1 MSILRFR
8 ITFDDYDD
16 IVRDIDF
23 KADQTFAD
31 LFVEILKSVGFDTR
45 HKGTFYLADHNW
57 RKGALIG
64 EMHGDQASSLKKT
77 ELVDHID
84 DPHQKFLFSYDEEAK
99 WNFNIELIRVMAD
112 AEYKVTYPKIAAS
125 TGIPPVQYKETLIIP
140 TREKTEPDGRGR
152 KPKAKVEEDDDALS
166 ALLASMGQDDE
177 EEEESIA
184 ADDLDVAE
192 TESDPLELPADLEL
206 ETDTEIAKLA
216 EEFNNTI
223 DTSGADSG
231 ESEDDDYGG
240 FGSEDGEEDEFG
252 SQDDDEFGG
261 GGYGSYGG
269 RGDDYD

>member
-45 HKGTFYLADHNW
+45 HKGTFFLADHNW

-64 EMHGDQASSLKKT
+64 EMHGEQASTLRKT

-112 AEYKVTYPKIAAS
+112 AEYKVTYPKLAAS
-125 TGIPPVQYKETLIIP
+125 AGIPPVQYKETLIIP

-177 EEEESIA
+177 EEDDSIVVA
-184 ADDLDVAE
+184 DLDEAE
-192 TESDPLELPADLEL
+192 QDSDPLELPADLEL

-231 ESEDDDYGG
+231 EAEDDDYIG
-240 FGSEDGEEDEFG
+240 FGGDDGDDDELG
-252 SQDDDEFGG
+252 GQDDDELGG